1 MVDIKQGM
9 SDQTSFDARAGA
21 AKRPQTSFPV
31 KDGMKDMTTM
41 SGIGPGS
48 TGPDASS
55 PNPLDPVP
63 LVKSVPRVTST
74 PWDSQKTGDG
84 DSYDPSVGS
93 AVLNEAVVSGS
104 HLPVSTTEQSASGAD
119 PSDPNA

>member
-9 SDQTSFDARAGA
+9 ADQTSFDARAGA
-21 AKRPQTSFPV
+21 AKRPQTSFLV

-55 PNPLDPVP
+55 ANPLDPEP
-63 LVKSVPRVTST
+63 LGKSVPRVTST

-84 DSYDPSVGS
+84 DSYDPSIGT
-93 AVLNEAVVSGS
+93 AALNEAVISGS
-104 HLPVSTTEQSASGAD
+104 HLPVSTTEQSASGAN
-119 PSDPNA
+119 PTDPNA